1 MIPYWLLFLA
11 PAFLAVYKIRWAQS
25 PLQRQRWSGL
35 WVGMFVL
42 IALMIGMRH
51 QVGGDWANYLG
62 NLENTL
68 NLNLSETF
76 SVSRGDPADGLIKWI
91 ASQSGFGIYLVNSVY
106 AMLFSWGLLVFCKM
120 QPRPW
125 LALTVAVPY
134 LIIVV
139 AMGYSRQGVAIG
151 LAMLGLVA
159 LENKAVVKFVLWVA
173 LAAMFHK
180 SAIILIPLALV
191 AGTRHRVLTLIWV
204 VVAAIVLYVLL
215 LKEYL
220 DSLLSG
226 YIGDQYESSGA
237 AIRIAMNALPSAIF
251 LTLRKRFQ
259 LTPAQRNFWSWMA
272 FAALAFVPLLFVSPS
287 STAVDRVAL
296 YWIPLQMFVWSRVP
310 DAMGRTG
317 VSTSGWVYAVVAY
330 SAIVQFV
337 WLFFATHSL
346 YWLPYQFYPWV
357 WLWQ

>member
-1 MIPYWLLFLA
+1 M
-11 PAFLAVYKIRWAQS
+11 
-25 PLQRQRWSGL
+25 QRQRWSGL